1 MTGPPS
7 SKIRHILREIDPTG
21 MVISKQGAEVSKA
34 NKVISL
40 QEAVE
45 EFIHDGAHVTFGG
58 FTMQRHPMA
67 FIREMIRQRKRELV
81 IYGHSPGIDADIL
94 IGAGAVKR
102 VEVAY
107 IGDELFVSPSPN
119 FRKAIEE
126 GSIQWEDYSN
136 FGATLRLVAG
146 ALGLPFIP
154 ARTML
159 GSDMITKSGFG
170 PEERRS
176 DPKAARQKHVLM
188 DCPFTGDKVVLLPAV
203 NPDVAVIH
211 AQMVGRDG
219 TVRILGQSYADDFV
233 ARAARKVVVTAE
245 EIVSEE
251 FIRQCPEQN
260 NVPFFRVDAIVHV
273 PYGTHPT
280 ACHGYYDYD
289 PQHYALYAQAA
300 RGGAEAFQEY
310 LDTYVY
316 GVQDHWDYLD
326 RIGGTK
332 RLSYLKAD
340 PAFGYNPG
348 VRRR

>member
-1 MTGPPS
+1 M
-7 SKIRHILREIDPTG
+7 SKT
-21 MVISKQGAEVSKA
+21 
-34 NKVISL
+34 NKIISL
-40 QEAVE
+40 QEAVQ
-45 EFIHDGAHVTFGG
+45 EFIHDGIHITFGG

-67 FIREMIRQRKRELV
+67 FIREMVRQEKCKLI
-81 IYGHSPGIDADIL
+81 IYGHSPGIDVDML

-119 FRKAIEE
+119 FRRAVEE

-159 GSDMITKSGFG
+159 GSDMITQSGFE
-170 PEERRS
+170 PEDRRA
-176 DPKAARQKHVLM
+176 DPKAAPQKHVLM
-188 DCPFTGDKVVLLPAV
+188 ECPFTGDKVILLPAV

-233 ARAARKVVVTAE
+233 ARAARRVVVTAE

-260 NVPFFRVDAIVHV
+260 CIPFFRVDAIVHV
-273 PYGTHPT
+273 PYGAHPT
-280 ACHGYYDYD
+280 ACHGCYDYD
-289 PQHYALYAQAA
+289 PQHYAVY
-300 RGGAEAFQEY
+300 AEASRAGGDAFREY
-310 LDTYVY
+310 LGTYVH
-316 GVQDHWDYLD
+316 GASDHWDYLD

-332 RLSYLKAD
+332 QLSYLKAD

>member
-1 MTGPPS
+1 VSQTN
-7 SKIRHILREIDPTG
+7 KI
-21 MVISKQGAEVSKA
+21 
-34 NKVISL
+34 ISL

-45 EFIHDGAHVTFGG
+45 EFIHDGDHITFGG

-67 FIREMIRQRKRELV
+67 FIREMLRQDRRDLV

-119 FRKAIEE
+119 FRRAIEE

-159 GSDMITKSGFG
+159 GSDMITQSGFE
-170 PEERRS
+170 PEERQG
-176 DPKAARQKHVLM
+176 DPKAANNKLALM

-211 AQMVGRDG
+211 AQMVGQEG

-233 ARAARKVVVTAE
+233 ARAAKKVIVTAE

-251 FIRQCPEQN
+251 FIRREPERN
-260 NVPFFRVDAIVHV
+260 CIPNICVDAIVHV
-273 PYGTHPT
+273 PYGAHPT
-280 ACHGYYDYD
+280 ACHGCYDYD

-300 RGGAEAFQEY
+300 RGGPDAFREY
-310 LDTYVY
+310 LETYVY
-316 GVQDHWDYLD
+316 GVEDHWDYVD
-326 RIGGTK
+326 RIGGVE
-332 RLSYLKAD
+332 RLSFLKAD
-340 PAFGYNPG
+340 PALGYSANV
-348 VRRR
+348 VRR

>member
-1 MTGPPS
+1 MSETN
-7 SKIRHILREIDPTG
+7 KI
-21 MVISKQGAEVSKA
+21 
-34 NKVISL
+34 ISL
-40 QEAVE
+40 EEAVE
-45 EFIHDGAHVTFGG
+45 EFIHDGVHVTFGG

-67 FIREMIRQRKRELV
+67 FIREMIRQGKRDLV
-81 IYGHSPGIDADIL
+81 IYGHSPGIDSDIL

-119 FRKAIEE
+119 FRRAVEE

-159 GSDMITKSGFG
+159 GSDMITESGFG

-176 DPKAARQKHVLM
+176 DPKAAKEKLVLM
-188 DCPFTGDKVVLLPAV
+188 DCPFTGDRVVLLPAV

-211 AQMVGRDG
+211 AQMVGRGG
-219 TVRILGQSYADDFV
+219 TARILGQSYADDFI

-251 FIRQCPEQN
+251 FIRRYPEQN
-260 NVPFFRVDAIVHV
+260 CIPFFRVDAIVHV
-273 PYGTHPT
+273 PYGAHPT
-280 ACHGYYDYD
+280 ACHAHYDYD
-289 PQHYALYAQAA
+289 PQYYDTYAQASRA
-300 RGGAEAFQEY
+300 GAEAFREH
-310 LDTYVY
+310 LETYVY
-316 GVQDHWDYLD
+316 GVKDHWDYLD
-326 RIGGTK
+326 RVGGAE
-332 RLSYLKAD
+332 RLCHLKAD
-340 PAFGYNPG
+340 PELGYNPN
-348 VRRR
+348 VARR

>member
-1 MTGPPS
+1 M
-7 SKIRHILREIDPTG
+7 SKT
-21 MVISKQGAEVSKA
+21 

-45 EFIHDGAHVTFGG
+45 EFIHDGTHITFGG

-67 FIREMIRQRKRELV
+67 FIHEMIRQGKRELV

-107 IGDELFVSPSPN
+107 IGDELFVSPIPN
-119 FRKAIEE
+119 FRIAIQE

-136 FGATLRLVAG
+136 FSATLRLVAG

-159 GSDMITKSGFG
+159 GSDMITKSGFE
-170 PEERRS
+170 PEERCS
-176 DPKAARQKHVLM
+176 DPKAADKKLVLM

-203 NPDVAVIH
+203 NPDVAVVH
-211 AQMVGRDG
+211 AQMVGREG
-219 TVRILGQSYADDFV
+219 TVRILGQSYADDFM

-251 FIRQCPEQN
+251 FIRRCPEQN
-260 NVPFFRVDAIVHV
+260 CIPFFRVDGIVHV

-289 PQHYALYAQAA
+289 PDHYAVYAQAA
-300 RGGAEAFQEY
+300 RAGTEAFQAY
-310 LDTYVY
+310 LEEYVY
-316 GVQDHWDYLD
+316 GVKDHWDYLE
-326 RIGGTK
+326 RIGGAK
-332 RLSYLKAD
+332 RLSDLKAD
-340 PAFGYNPG
+340 PALGYNPN

>member
-1 MTGPPS
+1 M
-7 SKIRHILREIDPTG
+7 SKTDKL
-21 MVISKQGAEVSKA
+21 
-34 NKVISL
+34 ISL
-40 QEAVE
+40 KEAVE
-45 EFIHDGAHVTFGG
+45 EFIHDGAHITFGG

-67 FIREMIRQRKRELV
+67 FIREMIRQGKRDLA

-94 IGAGAVKR
+94 IGAGAVRR

-119 FRKAIEE
+119 FRRAVEE
-126 GSIQWEDYSN
+126 GTIQWEDYSN

-154 ARTML
+154 TRTML
-159 GSDMITKSGFG
+159 GSDMITQSGFG

-176 DPKAARQKHVLM
+176 DPKAANKKLVLM

-211 AQMVGRDG
+211 AQMVGQEG

-233 ARAARKVVVTAE
+233 ARAARRVVVTAE

-251 FIRQCPEQN
+251 FIRRHPEQN
-260 NVPFFRVDAIVHV
+260 CIPFFRVDAIVHV
-273 PYGTHPT
+273 PYGAHPT
-280 ACHGYYDYD
+280 ACHAYYDYD
-289 PQHYALYAQAA
+289 PQYYAEYAQAA
-300 RGGAEAFQEY
+300 KAGAKAFQEH
-310 LDTYVY
+310 LETVVY
-316 GVQDHWDYLD
+316 GVKDHWGYLD
-326 RIGGTK
+326 RIGGAE
-332 RLSYLKAD
+332 RLSHLKAD
-340 PAFGYNPG
+340 PALGYSPA

>member
-1 MTGPPS
+1 M
-7 SKIRHILREIDPTG
+7 SKT
-21 MVISKQGAEVSKA
+21 

-40 QEAVE
+40 QEAVK
-45 EFIHDGAHVTFGG
+45 EFIHDGTHITFGG

-67 FIREMIRQRKRELV
+67 FIREMIRQRKRDLV

-159 GSDMITKSGFG
+159 GSDMITKSGFE
-170 PEERRS
+170 PEERCS
-176 DPKAARQKHVLM
+176 DPKAADKKLVLM

-211 AQMVGRDG
+211 AQMVGCEG
-219 TVRILGQSYADDFV
+219 TVRILGQSYADDFMT
-233 ARAARKVVVTAE
+233 RAARKVVVTTE

-251 FIRQCPEQN
+251 FIRRCPEQN
-260 NVPFFRVDAIVHV
+260 CVPFFRVDAIVHV

-289 PQHYALYAQAA
+289 PDHYAVYAQAA
-300 RGGAEAFQEY
+300 KAGAEAFQAY
-310 LDTYVY
+310 LEKYVY
-316 GVQDHWDYLD
+316 GVKDHWDYLD
-326 RIGGTK
+326 RVGGAK
-332 RLSYLKAD
+332 RLSDLKAD
-340 PAFGYNPG
+340 SALGYNPN

>member
-1 MTGPPS
+1 M
-7 SKIRHILREIDPTG
+7 SKTD
-21 MVISKQGAEVSKA
+21 
-34 NKVISL
+34 KVISL
-40 QEAVE
+40 AQAVE
-45 EFIHDGAHVTFGG
+45 EYIHDGLHVSIGG

-67 FIREMIRQRKRELV
+67 FIREMVRQGKRDLV
-81 IYGHSPGIDADIL
+81 IYGHSPGIDVDML

-119 FRKAIEE
+119 FRRAVEQ
-126 GSIQWEDYSN
+126 GAIQWEDYSN

-170 PEERRS
+170 PEERRN
-176 DPKAARQKHVLM
+176 DPQAAPQKHVVM

-211 AQMVGRDG
+211 AQMVGEDG
-219 TVRILGQSYADDFV
+219 TVRILGQSYADDFI
-233 ARAARKVVVTAE
+233 ARAAKKVVVTAE
-245 EIVSEE
+245 EIVSES

-260 NVPFFRVDAIVHV
+260 CIPFFRVDAIVHT
-273 PYGTHPT
+273 PYGAHPT
-280 ACHGYYDYD
+280 ACHGIYDYD
-289 PQHYALYAQAA
+289 PQHYAVYAQASRA
-300 RGGAEAFQEY
+300 GGDAFKEY
-310 LDTYVY
+310 LDTYVLGEVDY
-316 GVQDHWDYLD
+316 WEYLD

-332 RLSYLKAD
+332 RLSHLRAD
-340 PAFGYNPG
+340 PALGYNPS